1 MVIWRTGNGDL
12 EKSSEALGPQSWQV
26 QSYTTSK
33 SWMSS
38 GLAALETVASE
49 MTEALTAV
57 CGYAQWEQSW
67 EINNRNEK

>member
-1 MVIWRTGNGDL
+1 MVIWRNHPKHSVL
-12 EKSSEALGPQSWQV
+12 SPAWQV

-38 GLAALETVASE
+38 VLAALETVASE

>member
-1 MVIWRTGNGDL
+1 MVIWRNHPKRSVL
-12 EKSSEALGPQSWQV
+12 SPAWQV

>member
-1 MVIWRTGNGDL
+1 MVIWRNHPKRSVLTL
-12 EKSSEALGPQSWQV
+12 SPAWQV
-26 QSYTTSK
+26 QSYTTLK

-38 GLAALETVASE
+38 VLAALETVASE